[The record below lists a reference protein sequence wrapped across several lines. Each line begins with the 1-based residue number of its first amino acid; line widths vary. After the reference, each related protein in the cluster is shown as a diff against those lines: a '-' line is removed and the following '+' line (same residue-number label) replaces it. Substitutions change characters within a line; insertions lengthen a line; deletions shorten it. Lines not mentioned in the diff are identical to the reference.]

1 MDKVKIRLDNRQ
13 IEAVD
18 DMMAEILRK
27 KSPAERLEI
36 AFGMWH
42 STRILLSSNIKSLH
56 PEWDEKRLQEE
67 VVKRLSHGA
76 V

>member
-1 MDKVKIRLDNRQ
+1 MRLDAGQ

-18 DMMAEILRK
+18 DRMAEILKR
-27 KSPAERLEI
+27 KSPAERLKI
-36 AFGMWH
+36 AFGMWR
-42 STRILLSSNIKSLH
+42 SAKILLLYNIKSLH